1 MLIEVH
7 FPVTD
12 LRAFIDEAP
21 ERLSRPSWPFPIPLR
36 EFVRGTGSIDVRRKG
51 AIDPWGDESCYCTA
65 DRALKFPDELHKA
78 GSGRCCF
85 QGIFRRL
92 FFNGDVVARFSVGIS
107 PSSGT
112 LENALD
118 DALLIPMRV
127 GSKTPAPL
135 VASGAALAA
144 HWLAMTASARSGS
157 LKGSWAVAGTPLVIG
172 TGTISEFGDPKRL
185 RLARRLGQEVELFSD
200 DDVLCLFRR
209 VTAASNYAESWAI
222 LSGPT
227 ADRDLVRRLRLHLGR
242 LHAERESLKAVF
254 RAIRSGEV
262 AAGIGSESLQSYLN
276 RALNWQESRAPSGVS
291 SAEILEASA
300 KAQDLVTEGERGQL
314 LAAISEIRGNIL
326 AKVVRVTR
334 TADEGR
340 PTILV
345 AVNSLSMDDHS
356 TNIKAD
362 QVAGVVAGQGNTTGD
377 IFGRIELI
385 RGSTASDQV
394 RRLLEDLAPAF
405 SQVAAKLPEDQR
417 PEAEREM
424 DELIKESVAPNA
436 QGARVR
442 TLSERVAERAKAVGA
457 VGASVLAILAELLNL
472 LG

>member
-12 LRAFIDEAP
+12 LRALIDGAP

-36 EFVRGTGSIDVRRKG
+36 EFVRRTGSIDVRRKG
-51 AIDPWGDESCYCTA
+51 SIDPWGDESCYCVA
-65 DRALKFPDELHKA
+65 DQAVKFPDELHEA
-78 GSGRCCF
+78 GSGQCCF
-85 QGIFRRL
+85 QGVFRRL
-92 FFNGDVVARFSVGIS
+92 FFNGDVVARFSIGIS

-118 DALLIPMRV
+118 DALLIAMRV
-127 GSKTPAPL
+127 GSKPPAPL
-135 VASGAALAA
+135 VASGEALAA
-144 HWLAMTASARSGS
+144 HWLRMTASADAGV

-172 TGTISEFGDPKRL
+172 TGAISEFGDPKRL
-185 RLARRLGQEVELFSD
+185 RLAQRLGHEVDLFSD

-209 VTAASNYAESWAI
+209 VTAVNTYAESWAI

-262 AAGIGSESLQSYLN
+262 AAGVGSESLQAYLN

-326 AKVVRVTR
+326 AKVERITR
-334 TADEGR
+334 AADERR
-340 PTILV
+340 PAV
-345 AVNSLSMDDHS
+345 FMAVNSLSMDDHS
-356 TNIKAD
+356 TNIEAD
-362 QVAGVVAGQGNTTGD
+362 QVAGVIAGQGNTTGD
-377 IFGRIELI
+377 IHGRIELI
-385 RGSTASDQV
+385 RSSTASDQV
-394 RRLLEDLAPAF
+394 RQLLEDLAPAF
-405 SQVAAKLPEDQR
+405 AQVTAKLPRDQR
-417 PEAEREM
+417 AEAEREL
-424 DELIKESVAPNA
+424 DDLIKESVAPKA
-436 QGARVR
+436 QGSRVR

-457 VGASVLAILAELLNL
+457 VGTSALAILAELVKL
-472 LG
+472 LS